1 MRSGLSLRIPG
12 MKELSPAR
20 NSGKSASQSLSF
32 IKPSSPKPSESKN
45 HQRTPTHSSAYS
57 RITSSM
63 TIKKLSLPSFLR
75 INQNDREDLLQ
86 KLPLGKSVVSQASDC
101 PTEASSNKPCIEDS
115 KNTTAKSQVAQTTD
129 EFIAKIFKKG
139 SAAEE
144 VLLKVGKIELTRGE
158 LQSLQP
164 KSLISRNIIDAC
176 LRCIKHRNRKL
187 FKKTEAHDRVLIIN
201 TSFSQ
206 HIFGTSKEPKMY
218 CKRNP
223 LKYEYVLFPLYV
235 GFWILLTLD
244 NRQKKLYLYNLSR
257 KDPLVEQIFSF
268 VKDFVKR
275 ELKRHENKEIEIT
288 GWRELSYDILD
299 YGRIDEVDSS
309 AFAIRVAYKLAI
321 NQNAVINCDV
331 IHEFRCNLIVMLY
344 KHGNQIC
351 H

>member
-12 MKELSPAR
+12 IQELSPAR
-20 NSGKSASQSLSF
+20 NPGKNISHSLSF
-32 IKPSSPKPSESKN
+32 IKPSSPKPSEKKN

-57 RITSSM
+57 RITSTM

-75 INQNDREDLLQ
+75 TNQNSSEDLLQ
-86 KLPLGKSVVSQASDC
+86 KIPLGKSLISQVSDC
-101 PTEASSNKPCIEDS
+101 PTDASSIKTHNEDIT
-115 KNTTAKSQVAQTTD
+115 NTTAKSKVAQTAN
-129 EFIAKIFKKG
+129 EFIAKIFRKG
-139 SAAEE
+139 SALEE
-144 VLLKVGKIELTRGE
+144 VLLQVGKVELTRGE

-164 KSLISRNIIDAC
+164 NSLISRNIIDAC
-176 LRCIKHRNRKL
+176 LRCIKHKNRKL

-206 HIFGTSKEPKMY
+206 HIFSTSKEQKMY
-218 CKRNP
+218 CQRNP
-223 LKYEYVLFPLYV
+223 LKYEYVLFPLYI
-235 GFWILLTLD
+235 GFWTLLTLD
-244 NRQKKLYLYNLSR
+244 NRQKKLYLYNMS
-257 KDPLVEQIFSF
+257 KNNPLVEQIFSF
-268 VKDFVKR
+268 IKEFIKR

-299 YGRIDEVDSS
+299 YGAIDEVDSS

-331 IHEFRCNLIVMLY
+331 IHDFRYNLIIMLY